1 MYLIN
6 YIFILFVL
14 ILKSTDFIIITL
26 NCHVLVVFMISFVLI
41 LESRDFIMIILISDV
56 FVWLILQLKD
66 VVWTNLNAVMVS
78 VLKMQGDVMTSLTV
92 MTFQTKKSVSI

>member
-56 FVWLILQLKD
+56 LQLKD